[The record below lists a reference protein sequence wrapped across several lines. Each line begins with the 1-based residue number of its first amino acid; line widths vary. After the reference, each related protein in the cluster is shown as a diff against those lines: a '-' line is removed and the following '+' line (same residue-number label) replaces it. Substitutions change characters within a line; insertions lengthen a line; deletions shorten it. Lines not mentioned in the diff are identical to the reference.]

1 VGVVLQS
8 NFGQVD
14 LDFASTSM
22 ENIDTQTDGDGYH
35 VSCSSFA
42 LRFLLLDNTTHTRA
56 TFHRT
61 TLMAGFVQFAAVFSI
76 PLRTQ
81 LVDLKSATQAGI
93 RLLPL
98 VSATAVGS
106 LIGGGSSAKK
116 NLTFF
121 TMTFAMALV
130 AIGSGLL
137 STLPASGAET
147 KAIFGYQ
154 VILGIGLGMSISTA
168 TFMTS
173 MEVEFVDHGQLL
185 TPNLSLSAST
195 HS

>member
-1 VGVVLQS
+1 LDNFIYVGVVHQS
-8 NFGQVD
+8 NFGQVNV
-14 LDFASTSM
+14 DFTSDSM
-22 ENIDTQTDGDGYH
+22 ENIDTQTNGDGHY
-35 VSCSSFA
+35 VSFSFSP
-42 LRFLLLDNTTHTRA
+42 LRLLLFGKPTYKRA
-56 TFHRT
+56 NFYRT
-61 TLMAGFVQFAAVFSI
+61 TLMAGFVQFAVIFSI
-76 PLRTQ
+76 PLRAQ

-106 LIGGGSSAKK
+106 LIGGGSSAKQ

-137 STLPASGAET
+137 STLPEGGAET
-147 KAIFGYQ
+147 KAIYGYQ
-154 VILGIGLGMSISTA
+154 VTLGIGLGMSISTA

-185 TPNLSLSAST
+185 TPNF
-195 HS
+195 